1 MPILRGNLGSLF
13 GHTLA
18 KKKIINISPIADID
32 MPFPTAPNRG
42 FTFPNYNCHL
52 KGSSQKRHETTNYP

>member
-18 KKKIINISPIADID
+18 KKKKIINISPIAGID
-32 MPFPTAPNRG
+32 MPFPTAPI
-42 FTFPNYNCHL
+42 
-52 KGSSQKRHETTNYP
+52 TTAI